1 MSAQRI
7 VIALL
12 MTLATVHRTTAETIE
27 PDKLR
32 AAVGKSLPLL
42 DQSAAGFAANR
53 QCFSCHHQALPV
65 LALVTAK
72 GRGFSID
79 EKSLQKQLRHTAAFL
94 DTNRASYAMGK
105 GQGGQA
111 DTAGYALWT
120 LHAGGWQP
128 DATTAAVIEYLLR
141 RDQDR
146 DHWQVTSQRPPSE
159 ASSFTTTFLVLA
171 ALKNYGPKDRQQEI
185 DARFEKTRGWLLATR
200 PKDTEDRV
208 FRLRALRLVGS
219 EDKDVKA
226 AAEELAS
233 TQRKDGG
240 WGQLDTLDSDA
251 YATGSVLAA
260 LHQSGG
266 LSTKDPIYQRG
277 MAFLLRTQKEDGSWY
292 VASRS
297 KPFQAYFESGFPHGK
312 DQWISCAGTGWA
324 TLALL
329 LACEP

>member
-1 MSAQRI
+1 MPGQRI

-12 MTLATVHRTTAETIE
+12 LTLALVNRTSADAVA
-27 PDKLR
+27 PDKVR

-42 DQSAAGFAANR
+42 DQGATGFTAQR

-65 LALVTAK
+65 LALVAAK
-72 GRGFSID
+72 GRGFTID
-79 EKSLQKQLRHTAAFL
+79 DKSLQKQLRHTAAFL
-94 DTNRASYAMGK
+94 EGNRVNYAMGK

-120 LHAGGWQP
+120 LHAGGWQA

-159 ASSFTTTFLVLA
+159 ASSFTTTFLVLS
-171 ALKNYGPKDRQQEI
+171 ALRNYGPKDRQQEI
-185 DARFEKTRGWLLATR
+185 DARIEKARRWLLATR

-208 FRLRALRLVGS
+208 FRLRALRLAGA
-219 EDKDVKA
+219 EEKDVKA
-226 AAEELAS
+226 AAEELAK
-233 TQRKDGG
+233 TQRQDGG

-260 LHQSGG
+260 LHQAGG
-266 LSTKDPIYQRG
+266 LSTKDAVYQRG
-277 MAFLLRTQKEDGSWY
+277 VAFLVRTQQEDGSWR
-292 VASRS
+292 VVSRS

-312 DQWISCAGTGWA
+312 DQWISCAATGWA
-324 TLALL
+324 TVALL
-329 LACEP
+329 LTCEP